1 MTAEENKI
9 FEDALLLQKTTSWW
23 INKTAEVLDEIDRV
37 ERKGF
42 SLARVKK
49 LESLYKNLEVFLA
62 KKRIEEDKI
71 ADILSRIDKIKD
83 KKCQN

>member
-9 FEDALLLQKTTSWW
+9 FEDALLLQKTTTWW

-62 KKRIEEDKI
+62 KKG
-71 ADILSRIDKIKD
+71 
-83 KKCQN
+83 